1 MSPITGP
8 QGPDLNLVH
17 QIDQAQAD
25 AFAQVDNLMDLI
37 NDWLCNQGFEESEM
51 ADALDDPMMF
61 YAILKI
67 MQQKIDVRVMA
78 NMLAAA
84 VIRLA
89 KEMREG

>member
-8 QGPDLNLVH
+8 DGPDLKLVH
-17 QIDQAQAD
+17 DIDEAQA
-25 AFAQVDNLMDLI
+25 ASFERIDNFLDLI
-37 NDWLCNQGFEESEM
+37 NDWLCNQGYSEEEM

-67 MQQKIDVRVMA
+67 MQQKVDVRQMA

-84 VIRLA
+84 LIRIA
-89 KEMREG
+89 KELREG